1 MIGDI
6 AKILNERRIEITD
19 TALTKENLT
28 EMIALIEKGTIS
40 NTAAKQCLT

>member
-28 EMIALIEKGTIS
+28 EMIALIEKAPSPTQLQ
-40 NTAAKQCLT
+40 KQCLT